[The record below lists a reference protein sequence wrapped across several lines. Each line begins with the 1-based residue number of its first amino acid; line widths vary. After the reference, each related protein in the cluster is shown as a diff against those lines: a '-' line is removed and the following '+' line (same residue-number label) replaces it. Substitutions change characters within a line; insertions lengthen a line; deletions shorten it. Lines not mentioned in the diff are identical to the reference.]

1 MFQNTSASARSNP
14 YDEHVGN
21 TNVQFGEVFPHYN
34 ESLVS
39 RNDRKEKADEI
50 EIQRLIHFVSNP
62 KPIDYVVFIA
72 CHGMTVDDFSFGP
85 SARHVA
91 TFPFETV
98 LGSHLGMP
106 VLRYANH
113 ALYRW
118 MCTTHIPDIMNNM
131 EEGEHGA
138 YTGEAIFQEDG
149 LFDNIF
155 TAGSPKKIRF
165 EGETTADLNLF
176 IPEPDTQRSLMP
188 SALERNPD
196 GIYVF
201 NLDATTADDTR
212 CKDIAPDILTSVF
225 DDPEHRG
232 NTYIHRTDGEYAVS
246 GTRTVK
252 LSTLFSVLSLY
263 FGKPEYIEKR
273 IVIILG
279 SCRSI
284 PENFYRALQSGSSSD
299 SEGGRNTRRSR
310 RTRKIRIR
318 RIRRRSRRNIR
329 KRTST
334 SKLCCK

>member
-1 MFQNTSASARSNP
+1 MNS
-14 YDEHVGN
+14 YDEYVN
-21 TNVQFGEVFPHYN
+21 EANVQFGDEY
-34 ESLVS
+34 
-39 RNDRKEKADEI
+39 RNSSVRRNVRGKKADET
-50 EIQRLIHFVSNP
+50 ERQRLTHFTSNP
-62 KPIDYVVFIA
+62 KPIDYIVFIA
-72 CHGMTVDDFSFGP
+72 CHGMAVDDFSFGP

-98 LGSHLGMP
+98 IASHLGMP
-106 VLRYANH
+106 VLRYTNH
-113 ALYRW
+113 AVYEW
-118 MCTTHIPDIMNNM
+118 MCTTHIPDIINTM

-155 TAGSPKKIRF
+155 TEGSPKKIRF
-165 EGETTADLNLF
+165 KGETTADLNLF
-176 IPEPDTQRSLMP
+176 IPETDTQHSSIAP
-188 SALERNPD
+188 ALERNPD

-201 NLDATTADDTR
+201 NLDATYKGPDR

-225 DDPEHRG
+225 DDPGHDG
-232 NTYIHRTDGEYAVS
+232 NTYIHRTDGEYAVP

-252 LSTLFSVLSLY
+252 LSTLFYVLSRY

-284 PENFYRALQSGSSSD
+284 PENFYRALQSASGSD
-299 SEGGRNTRRSR
+299 SEGGRNTRRGR
-310 RTRKIRIR
+310 RTRKIR
-318 RIRRRSRRNIR
+318 RRRSRRNIR

-334 SKLCCK
+334 SKLCYK